1 MEVEVGVKEV
11 DHVIDHVIEDHE
23 VKTFVIEMNLPLYV
37 GIRTGTQGTRIV
49 PQGTEIDLP
58 RNLTPTLLEKSNLT
72 ALDSHP
78 ALGVGIAT
86 QET

>member
-1 MEVEVGVKEV
+1 
-11 DHVIDHVIEDHE
+11 
-23 VKTFVIEMNLPLYV
+23 MNLPLSG
-37 GIRTGTQGTRIV
+37 GIGTGTQGTRIV

-72 ALDSHP
+72 ALDPHP
-78 ALGVGIAT
+78 VLGVGIST